1 MMRNALSARILAT
14 ALGVALGV
22 VAAPTMA
29 TAAPNPDAATAASA
43 AVGPQNLA
51 ARSGAEWLVGQ
62 VNAQGYVP
70 TATTPAKPDL
80 SSTAQIP
87 LALAAANV
95 APATA
100 KRMLSYVAGHLQAY
114 VTQGGSDGPSQ
125 LALLILD
132 AHALGQNPASFG
144 GTDLVSRLLATQQ
157 AGGTDKGLFGTQSP
171 TYTATF
177 RQGLSLAALAAVGD
191 TAGTQVSAAVSWL
204 EAQQCPDGGW
214 ASYQATLGCTVTTT
228 FLGPDTNST
237 ALAIEGLAA
246 QGALTPADSAAA
258 TGFLEAAQGNDGGW
272 GLFPSTQSVAGVS
285 DPDSTSLVVQ
295 ALLAMGLSPTAPL
308 FAKAGGAPVPYI
320 ESQQVTSGTGAGAFV
335 FPVAAGGSGTPDVIA
350 TYQAVPALAGLAV
363 PFGAS
368 GGSYWLTGSDGGV
381 FALGQAGYYGS
392 LPGRGVHVTDI
403 AAMAPMPDGRGYL
416 LAGSDGG
423 VYAFGDATFAGS
435 LPGLGLDVHDVVA
448 AATTPDG
455 AGYWLVGADGGVYAF
470 GDAHYFGSVP
480 GLGVTADDV
489 VVLVATPDGRGY
501 WLVGADG
508 GVFAFGDARYHG
520 SLPAVHASVTD
531 VVGATASADGGGYLL
546 VGADGGAFAFGDAA
560 FAGSLP
566 GLGATVRD
574 VQGSSATPGGAGYVM
589 AGADGG
595 VFAFGDATF
604 PGSLATTPLAA
615 PIVAVAASPARSM
628 G

>member
-1 MMRNALSARILAT
+1 MRIALPARILVT
-14 ALGVALGV
+14 ALGVALVV
-22 VAAPTMA
+22 VAAPTIA
-29 TAAPNPDAATAASA
+29 TASPNPATVTVASA
-43 AVGPQNLA
+43 AVGPQNQA

-100 KRMLSYVAGHLQAY
+100 RRMAGYLAGQVQAY
-114 VTQGGSDGPSQ
+114 VTQGGSDGSSQ

-132 AHALGQNPASFG
+132 AHALGLNPASFV
-144 GTDLVSRLLATQQ
+144 GTDLVSRLLATQLTT
-157 AGGTDKGLFGTQSP
+157 GTDKGLFGAQSP
-171 TYTATF
+171 TYTATY

-191 TAGTQVSAAVSWL
+191 MAGTQVSAAVAWL
-204 EAQQCPDGGW
+204 TAQQCPDGGW
-214 ASYQATLGCTVTTT
+214 SSYRATLGCTVTPTT
-228 FLGPDTNST
+228 YLGPDTNST
-237 ALAIEGLAA
+237 ALAVEGLAA
-246 QGALTPADSAAA
+246 QGALTPTASEAA
-258 TGFLEAAQGNDGGW
+258 TGFLEAAQDTDGGW
-272 GLFPSTQSVAGVS
+272 GLIPNTQSVAGVS

-295 ALLAMGLSPTAPL
+295 SLLAMGLSPTAPQ

-320 ESQQVTSGTGAGAFV
+320 DSQQVTSGTGAGAFV
-335 FPVAAGGSGTPDVIA
+335 FPVAAGGSGTPDVLA

-368 GGSYWLTGSDGGV
+368 GGSYWLAGSDGGV

-392 LPGRGVHVTDI
+392 LPARGVHVTDI
-403 AAMAPMPDGRGYL
+403 TAMAPAPDGRGYL
-416 LAGSDGG
+416 LVGSDGG

-435 LPGLGLDVHDVVA
+435 LPGLGLGLHDVVG
-448 AATTPDG
+448 ATGTPDG

-470 GDAHYFGSVP
+470 GDARYFGSAP
-480 GLGVTADDV
+480 GLGITTDDV
-489 VVLVATPDGRGY
+489 VALVATPDGAGY
-501 WLVGADG
+501 WLVGADGGVYAFGDARYFGSLPALHSSVDDIVGATASPDGRGYLLTGADG
-508 GVFAFGDARYHG
+508 GVFAFGDA
-520 SLPAVHASVTD
+520 TFD
-531 VVGATASADGGGYLL
+531 
-546 VGADGGAFAFGDAA
+546 
-560 FAGSLP
+560 GSLP
-566 GLGATVRD
+566 GLGASVLDVR
-574 VQGSSATPGGAGYVM
+574 GSSATPDGAGYVM

-604 PGSLATTPLAA
+604 PGSLATTTLAA
-615 PIVAVAASPARSM
+615 PVVAVAASPARSL